1 MNFFLKGAIVATM
14 VFASNILHA
23 QIQFSSSDLAE
34 IESTTPLSADQLPVI
49 GTFYSAANPQI
60 APAPDDVLGYPAW
73 DLGNVGSIEI
83 YLLDDLSDGGSGG
96 RFHAMDDLEPPI
108 PDGGGDG
115 PYEFTNT
122 YSFPTN
128 GLWLQITN
136 VSDDIAY
143 ANLNGATDTVYEI
156 FSTTNLAVAMTA
168 ISTWDIATEVFPGT
182 STNSVPFSVFA
193 NGSPNFF
200 LWARDWT
207 GIRSHGNTTPDW
219 WLFYWFGSDGL
230 SLSDTNLDSSGNTL
244 LYDYEN
250 RFDPNVIQFS
260 VSVTNQYVSTV
271 APMQLNVTAG
281 QPLYIATL
289 VDDTNFADAGWD
301 IYTSPSIIVNLGSL
315 QGWHNVYVGL
325 KGSATNA
332 TQTWEW
338 QHLDFVSA
346 PVLVITNPIPS
357 VVDEPIVQIDGYAQE
372 QLANITYS
380 ISNAS
385 GTVTNEIGFIT
396 DEYFDTNQLGITT
409 NYFQCLDVPLTNGL
423 NVVTVHATD
432 FAGDTTVSNFDFTL
446 DYSSKTNPP
455 TMRFTW
461 PQPGTEISGTNFIC
475 IGFIND
481 PAARIATQLVFT
493 NGDTNFYANGLYTN
507 VYTAEVDR
515 SGNFL
520 IENLPL
526 QPGSNTFLITA
537 TDAAGNV
544 CTTNLSVVQTNF
556 VLTMNQQPP
565 ISQPTVS
572 VSGNISDPTYAVW
585 VNGVKG
591 MNNGDGTWSANNV
604 QATNGNFTVTAYG
617 PNEQQPDGSYGD

>member
-1 MNFFLKGAIVATM
+1 MKLNLKSAVVAITALV
-14 VFASNILHA
+14 SNVLYA
-23 QIQFSSSDLAE
+23 QLQFSSSDLAT
-34 IESTTPLSADQLPVI
+34 IESASTLSPGAMPSV
-49 GTFYSAANPQI
+49 GTFYSAANPTL
-60 APAPDDVLGYPAW
+60 PPMPVNVLAMSGWSLGEGY
-73 DLGNVGSIEI
+73 
-83 YLLDDLSDGGSGG
+83 YLLDDLSDGGAGG
-96 RFHAMDDLEPPI
+96 GFHAMDDSEPPI
-108 PDGGGDG
+108 PDGGGGG

-136 VSDDIAY
+136 VSDNIAY

-156 FSTTNLAVAMTA
+156 FSTTNLAVAMAA
-168 ISTWDIATEVFPGT
+168 ISNWDIATEVFPGT
-182 STNSVPFSVFA
+182 STNTVPFSVFA
-193 NGSPNFF
+193 NGRPNFF

-207 GIRSHGNTTPDW
+207 GITSHGNTTPDW

-250 RFDPNVIQFS
+250 GFDPNVIQFS

-281 QPLYIATL
+281 QPFYIATL
-289 VDDTNFADAGWD
+289 VDDTNFADAAWD
-301 IYTSPSIIVNLGSL
+301 VYTSSNVVVSPSSL

-325 KGSATNA
+325 RGLAANA
-332 TQTWEW
+332 TQMWEW

-346 PVLVITNPIPS
+346 PFLVITNPIAS
-357 VVDEPIVQIDGYAQE
+357 VVDEPIVQIYGYAQE
-372 QLANITYS
+372 QLANLTYD

-385 GTVTNEIGFIT
+385 GTVTNESGFVT

-455 TMRFTW
+455 VVQFTW
-461 PQPGTEISGTNFIC
+461 PQPGTEISGTNC
-475 IGFIND
+475 IFTGSISD
-481 PAARIATQLVFT
+481 PTATLIAQVLVTNVNFTNLFT
-493 NGDTNFYANGLYTN
+493 NGVYTN
-507 VYTAEVDR
+507 VYTASVDR
-515 SGNFL
+515 AGNFVMAN
-520 IENLPL
+520 IPL
-526 QPGSNTFLITA
+526 NPGTNAFSITA
-537 TDAAGNV
+537 VDAAGNV
-544 CTTNLSVVQTNF
+544 TTTNLSVVQTNF
-556 VLTMNQQPP
+556 VLTMDPQPP

-572 VSGNISDPTYAVW
+572 VSGVISDPTYAIW

-591 MNNGDGTWSANNV
+591 ENNGDGTWSANNV
-604 QATNGNFTVTAYG
+604 PATNGNFTVTAYG
-617 PNEQQPDGSYGD
+617 PTEQQPDGSYGN